1 MSRPSTFDAFLGT
14 FRYTVIQSVRNLSAG
29 WFIGVHVLGPLAF
42 LLTSWTILQ
51 ILGPA
56 TITQFVAQTGL
67 NDYIPF
73 VIVGFAFQSVV
84 MMTVYAGVNGIRE
97 EQQFGTAEAVFV
109 TPSNKAAWFIGKIA
123 AGFITAL
130 ISTAAILTVSL
141 LSFSFKLNAQ
151 PDVPSAA
158 AATFL
163 TLVGMTLWPTIIFL
177 TGLAFPVEALPAWI
191 QPVSWAFPITH
202 GLVLTRGAAL
212 KGYNIL
218 AANQLGALASL
229 LILTAI
235 YLPVGYV
242 SFFVFLN
249 KARSRGDLYKY

>member
-163 TLVGMTLWPTIIFL
+163 TLVGMT
-177 TGLAFPVEALPAWI
+177 AFG
-191 QPVSWAFPITH
+191 F
-202 GLVLTRGAAL
+202 
-212 KGYNIL
+212 
-218 AANQLGALASL
+218 ALAG
-229 LILTAI
+229 LT
-235 YLPVGYV
+235 
-242 SFFVFLN
+242 FLV
-249 KARSRGDLYKY
+249 KRGDRIYQVLW